1 MIVIKP
7 CEKDLDFL
15 FAKQLV
21 KDYIRWL
28 NIDLSFQDIDKEL
41 SDLSSTYG
49 PPNGL
54 FLLTWHEDE
63 LAGGVGLRMLEPTV
77 CEMKRLYVYDQFKNK
92 DIGRR
97 LCIALIQEARNL
109 GYEKMRLD
117 TLDRMK
123 SAIGLYKR
131 LEFKEIEPYRFNP
144 DPTTKY
150 VELSLR

>member
-1 MIVIKP
+1 MLVIKP
-7 CEKDLDFL
+7 CERDSDFL

-28 NIDLSFQDIDKEL
+28 NIDLLFQNIKKEL
-41 SDLSSTYG
+41 SGFSSMYG

-63 LAGGVGLRMLEPTV
+63 LAGGVGLRMLEPAV

-92 DIGRR
+92 GIGRR
-97 LCIALIQEARNL
+97 LCVALIQEARNL

-117 TLDRMK
+117 TLDRMT
-123 SAIGLYKR
+123 SARRLYES
-131 LEFKEIEPYRFNP
+131 LGFKEIEPYRFNP
-144 DPTTKY
+144 DPTAKY
-150 VELSLR
+150 MELRLK